1 MLLTYATKYEFVDVI
16 GHNTMFLNIDTLDK
30 SIVNGIN
37 FMGNEQLMDYFDK
50 ALIAYNK
57 PELMV
62 INNVI
67 KTKAVSIVLLVGSV
81 LTLLSIPIGNKVAS
95 C

>member
-1 MLLTYATKYEFVDVI
+1 
-16 GHNTMFLNIDTLDK
+16 MFLNIDTLDK

-50 ALIAYNK
+50 ALISYNK

>member
-1 MLLTYATKYEFVDVI
+1 TYATQYEFVEEI
-16 GHNTMFLNIDTLDK
+16 GNNNIFLNIDTLDK

-37 FMGNEQLMDYFDK
+37 FMDNQQLMDYFDK

-57 PELMV
+57 LELIL
-62 INNVI
+62 INDII
-67 KTKAVSIVLLVGSV
+67 KTKAVSMVLLVGSV